1 MITEWFDTGCFAQP
15 QGFRFGNGGIGE
27 VYGPRYQNWDL
38 GVYKVFAF
46 GANEHQ
52 QIKFVAN
59 FFNVFNHVNLGS
71 PDTGV
76 TDSNFG
82 VISSDFLPRQGQ
94 LGLTY
99 SF

>member
-1 MITEWFDTGCFAQP
+1 M
-15 QGFRFGNGGIGE
+15 GGLRS
-27 VYGPRYQNWDL
+27 RYQDWDL
-38 GVYKVFAF
+38 GMHKVFGF
-46 GANEHQ
+46 GANERQ

-59 FFNVFNHVNLGS
+59 FFNAFNHVNRQS

-82 VISSDFLPRQGQ
+82 VVSSDFLPRQGQ

>member
-1 MITEWFDTGCFAQP
+1 MLLNFQ
-15 QGFRFGNGGIGE
+15 
-27 VYGPRYQNWDL
+27 
-38 GVYKVFAF
+38 
-46 GANEHQ
+46 
-52 QIKFVAN
+52 AN
-59 FFNVFNHVNLGS
+59 FFNVFNHVNFQN

-94 LGLTY
+94 LGFTF

>member
-1 MITEWFDTGCFAQP
+1 M
-15 QGFRFGNGGIGE
+15 
-27 VYGPRYQNWDL
+27 
-38 GVYKVFAF
+38 YKVFGF
-46 GANEHQ
+46 GANERQ
-52 QIKFVAN
+52 QIEFVAN
-59 FFNVFNHVNLGS
+59 FFNAFNHVNRQS

-76 TDSNFG
+76 TNSNFG